1 MDKTKKI
8 FTWLG
13 IVLILITGLVHFLDA
28 PDSFSDAPYKGW
40 LFYINFAGAL
50 LAALGIFFNK
60 LDWGWN
66 LGFLIAAGSI
76 LGYIASRTVGLPFIP
91 AEPDEWFEP
100 LGVISLAV
108 EGLFIAVFVLKR
120 FTERKLPVLR

>member
-1 MDKTKKI
+1 MDKAKKI

-13 IVLILITGLVHFLDA
+13 IVLILITGLVHLIDA

-40 LFYINFAGAL
+40 LFYVNFAGAL
-50 LAALGIFFNK
+50 LAALGIFFDK

-76 LGYIASRTVGLPFIP
+76 LAYIASRTVGLPFIP
-91 AEPDEWFEP
+91 PEPDEWLEP
-100 LGVISLAV
+100 LGVASLIA
-108 EGLFIAVFVLKR
+108 EGLFIAVFAARGLAAK
-120 FTERKLPVLR
+120 KA